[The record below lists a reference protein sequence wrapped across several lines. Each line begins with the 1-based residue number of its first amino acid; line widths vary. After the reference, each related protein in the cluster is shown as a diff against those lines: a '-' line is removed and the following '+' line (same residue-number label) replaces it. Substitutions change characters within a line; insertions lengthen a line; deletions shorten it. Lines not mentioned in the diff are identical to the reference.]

1 MQGASV
7 QPRKQRGPLTR
18 QALLCTKAFTP
29 GFLSQG
35 ESHLGKQMK
44 SNMFACYA
52 DFSASESLQETEWKA
67 SEVLKWHFK
76 VLR

>member
-1 MQGASV
+1 
-7 QPRKQRGPLTR
+7 
-18 QALLCTKAFTP
+18 
-29 GFLSQG
+29 
-35 ESHLGKQMK
+35 MK